1 MPIIDKPKEWRK
13 KVLSIFREHAKERG
27 WAKEHAT
34 RNLAHFLFGKDDEL
48 MIKNYVEDNKQQIE
62 AVIYKN
68 SSSLLGW
75 PELFDEV
82 EAYIEHYE
90 KEKYF
95 SLKDEDDFLSLY
107 RVMKNIY
114 GENNKGQPFFFDVN
128 KDGGF
133 YCLYSRQLYRRLS
146 QPYKDSKLN
155 DLKKQMKIGDFKVE
169 EIIFRIDPRGDG
181 SFKINLCI
189 KKYNNEFLSGN
200 DKDYS
205 FLLFSGMFGGF
216 SQKNWGILVNREYR
230 EPLFFEFNQA
240 PDKLGMV
247 SSISFLE
254 NSDVAFDLFKGEDY
268 RSKLRLQSYKGVIPQ
283 YFLDAV
289 SGKSY
294 V

>member
-48 MIKNYVEDNKQQIE
+48 IIKNYVEDNKQQIE

-95 SLKDEDDFLSLY
+95 SLKNEDDFLSLY

-114 GENNKGQPFFFDVN
+114 GENNKGQPFF
-128 KDGGF
+128 
-133 YCLYSRQLYRRLS
+133 
-146 QPYKDSKLN
+146 
-155 DLKKQMKIGDFKVE
+155 
-169 EIIFRIDPRGDG
+169 
-181 SFKINLCI
+181 
-189 KKYNNEFLSGN
+189 
-200 DKDYS
+200 
-205 FLLFSGMFGGF
+205 
-216 SQKNWGILVNREYR
+216 
-230 EPLFFEFNQA
+230 
-240 PDKLGMV
+240 
-247 SSISFLE
+247 
-254 NSDVAFDLFKGEDY
+254 
-268 RSKLRLQSYKGVIPQ
+268 
-283 YFLDAV
+283 
-289 SGKSY
+289 
-294 V
+294 